1 MEGMRD
7 RASGQGVE
15 GVRDGGDVR
24 CRRQGKEGMKDRGDE
39 G

>member
-1 MEGMRD
+1 MEWMRD
-7 RASGQGVE
+7 GVSGQGVE
-15 GVRDGGDVR
+15 GVKDGGDVR

>member
-7 RASGQGVE
+7 GASRQGVE
-15 GVRDGGDVR
+15 GMRDGGDVR
-24 CRRQGKEGMKDRGDE
+24 CRGQGKEGMKDRGHE